1 MQVNF
6 IQTKD
11 QYKEALSE
19 LREISKLCLDTE
31 TTGLQASLARCRL
44 LQLCDAAP
52 TLEDRTVYVF
62 DLFKVPIEEDL
73 KQYIETRD
81 LLVIHN
87 ANFDFQFLFSLG
99 IDYKGKVFDTY
110 LAERVLRAGFKEK
123 RVSPQANKPYFADVS
138 CSLKAVLERRLEIQI
153 DKELQVSDWGAAE
166 LGSRTDRVRSARRGP
181 AA

>member
-11 QYKEALSE
+11 QYKEALSK
-19 LREISKLCLDTE
+19 LREISKLCLGYRNHGAPGFVGT
-31 TTGLQASLARCRL
+31 LSVAAALRCGA
-44 LQLCDAAP
+44 DS
-52 TLEDRTVYVF
+52 EDRTVYVF
-62 DLFKVPIEEDL
+62 DLFKVPVEEDL

-138 CSLKAVLERRLEIQI
+138 CSLKAVLERRLEIQN
-153 DKELQVSDWGAAE
+153 
-166 LGSRTDRVRSARRGP
+166 R
-181 AA
+181 